1 MTAPLD
7 VGPLE
12 PRHRARIEEILVATG
27 VFRDEEVA
35 VALELFDEGV
45 GPVPGTGYQVPGVAT
60 RDPDYH
66 FVGAF
71 ADDDLLGYA
80 CYGPTPGTDRTH
92 DLYWIAVHPGAQ
104 GAGAGTHLLDEVERR
119 LRNVGARLLVVETSG
134 RDEYRATRGF
144 YAAREYAASAR
155 VRDFYAPGDD
165 RIIFTKRLT
174 PRSVHA
180 DAE

>member
-1 MTAPLD
+1 VATSLD

-12 PRHRARIEEILVATG
+12 PGHRARIEEILVATG

-35 VALELFDEGV
+35 VALELFDEG
-45 GPVPGTGYQVPGVAT
+45 GS
-60 RDPDYH
+60 DYR

-71 ADDDLLGYA
+71 AAGELLGYA
-80 CYGPTPGTDRTH
+80 CYGPTPGTDCTH
-92 DLYWIAVHPGAQ
+92 DLYWIAVHPRAQ
-104 GAGAGTHLLDEVERR
+104 GAGAGTRLLDEVERR

-134 RDEYRATRGF
+134 RDEYQATRGF
-144 YAAREYAASAR
+144 YAAREYAVSAR

-174 PRSVHA
+174 PRSVRA

>member
-1 MTAPLD
+1 VPDPVATPLA

-12 PRHRARIEEILVATG
+12 PRHRARVEEILRATA
-27 VFRDEEVA
+27 VFRDEEVG
-35 VALELFDEGV
+35 VALELFDEGI
-45 GPVPGTGYQVPGVAT
+45 GPVPAGAAA

-71 ADDDLLGYA
+71 AGGELLGYA

-92 DLYWIAVHPGAQ
+92 DLYWIAVHPRAQ
-104 GAGAGTHLLDEVERR
+104 GAGAGTRLLDEVERR
-119 LRNVGARLLVVETSG
+119 LRNDGARLLVVETSG